1 MGQSSG
7 SNRNRPCTP
16 TSLSDFETDP
26 SNETIQNT
34 DAEDLPV
41 PDHPHLA
48 DNLCGSNM
56 LQYFPLP
63 SYLQHLAPNKQIVY
77 NSGGSL
83 VAAVAQFCKV
93 DFKMLTKMANK
104 HLNNNWAL
112 YRQPIKFPKE
122 IRLQTENGCQMRLF
136 DDQYAFFEFLRSQ
149 DSLSPFHTGEADI
162 YVLATLI
169 KQPITVVSYTH
180 CGFKVGTPLCER
192 SKVKVYKPASSTRE
206 ARQPQPSLANIIA
219 MATQGGH

>member
-16 TSLSDFETDP
+16 TSFSDFETDP

-41 PDHPHLA
+41 PDRPHLA

-83 VAAVAQFCKV
+83 VAAVAQFCKI
-93 DFKMLTKMANK
+93 DFKMLKKMANK
-104 HLNNNWAL
+104 HLNINWAL
-112 YRQPIKFPKE
+112 
-122 IRLQTENGCQMRLF
+122 
-136 DDQYAFFEFLRSQ
+136 
-149 DSLSPFHTGEADI
+149 
-162 YVLATLI
+162 
-169 KQPITVVSYTH
+169 
-180 CGFKVGTPLCER
+180 
-192 SKVKVYKPASSTRE
+192 
-206 ARQPQPSLANIIA
+206 
-219 MATQGGH
+219 